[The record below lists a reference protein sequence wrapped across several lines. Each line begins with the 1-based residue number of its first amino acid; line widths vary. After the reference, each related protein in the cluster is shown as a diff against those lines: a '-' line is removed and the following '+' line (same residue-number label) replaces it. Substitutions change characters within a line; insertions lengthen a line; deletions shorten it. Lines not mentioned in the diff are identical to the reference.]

1 LEGGDS
7 SQSASLPI
15 AFANHPL
22 PSSSL
27 PPSWPLSSRNAGEGR
42 SYEPAVDDGGAPL
55 ELELLV
61 EEDELG
67 EEVAS
72 SLEVEEDD
80 AEDSSEVG
88 LYEEKVEEA

>member
-1 LEGGDS
+1 M
-7 SQSASLPI
+7 SAEVVVEEEEES
-15 AFANHPL
+15 
-22 PSSSL
+22 
-27 PPSWPLSSRNAGEGR
+27 
-42 SYEPAVDDGGAPL
+42 PAVDDGGAPL

>member
-1 LEGGDS
+1 
-7 SQSASLPI
+7 
-15 AFANHPL
+15 
-22 PSSSL
+22 
-27 PPSWPLSSRNAGEGR
+27 
-42 SYEPAVDDGGAPL
+42 
-55 ELELLV
+55 V

>member
-1 LEGGDS
+1 
-7 SQSASLPI
+7 
-15 AFANHPL
+15 
-22 PSSSL
+22 
-27 PPSWPLSSRNAGEGR
+27 
-42 SYEPAVDDGGAPL
+42 
-55 ELELLV
+55 V

-72 SLEVEEDD
+72 SLEVEDD